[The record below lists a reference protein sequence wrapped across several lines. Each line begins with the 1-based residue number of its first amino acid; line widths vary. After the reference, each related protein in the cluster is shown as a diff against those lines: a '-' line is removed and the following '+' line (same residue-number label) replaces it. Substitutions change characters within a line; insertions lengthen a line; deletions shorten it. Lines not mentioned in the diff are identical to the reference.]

1 MNMINQ
7 KTLAIA
13 SLFAF
18 TILLSSCSGD
28 HQENDIK
35 QEAPIAVTVAS
46 AGNQIDNLIQASG
59 QIESKESA
67 VISTRIMGF
76 ITSIKVK
83 AGDKVQRGQLLATI
97 SNADILARRAQAQA
111 MITEAEAALKDGQ
124 KDYERYE
131 ALFRQ
136 QSASTKEFENVTLHY
151 NSVKAKVEA
160 ARQMK
165 NEADAM
171 LTYTNLVAP
180 FSGVVIQTMAD
191 EGSMANPGTPIL
203 VEEQNGIFQV
213 TASVTESD
221 IDKVK
226 EGADAEVIIKSN
238 GRIIKGKVQEVSP
251 SSQFSGG
258 QYILKVSIP
267 ESDSKGLYSGMYVN
281 VSIQGT
287 ARDQSNEGIT
297 LVPSSALIY
306 RDQLVGLYTISE
318 SKTAILRWVRLGKAY
333 GDQMEILSG
342 LSANENFI
350 IQAEGKLYN
359 GAPVQV
365 KQSISR

>member
-1 MNMINQ
+1 MNMISQ
-7 KTLAIA
+7 KTFAIA
-13 SLFAF
+13 SLSAF
-18 TILLSSCSGD
+18 TILLGSCSGD
-28 HQENDIK
+28 HQENDMK
-35 QEAPIAVTVAS
+35 HEAPISVTIAV
-46 AGNQIDNLIQASG
+46 AGNQISNLIQASG
-59 QIESKESA
+59 QIEPKESA

-76 ITSIKVK
+76 ITSIRVK
-83 AGDKVQRGQLLATI
+83 AGDKIQKGQLLATI
-97 SNADILARRAQAQA
+97 SNADIMAKRAQAQA
-111 MITEAEAALKDGQ
+111 MITEVEAALKDAQ

-131 ALFRQ
+131 ALYKQ

-151 NSVKAKVEA
+151 NSIKAKAEA
-160 ARQMK
+160 ARQLK

-180 FSGVVIQTMAD
+180 FSGVVTQTMAD
-191 EGSMANPGTPIL
+191 EGSMANPGMPIL
-203 VEEQNGIFQV
+203 VVEQSGGFEV

-221 IDKVK
+221 IDNVK
-226 EGADAEVIIKSN
+226 EGAIAEVIIKSN
-238 GRIIKGKVQEVSP
+238 GRSIKGKVQEVSP

-267 ESDSKGLYSGMYVN
+267 ESDRDGLYSGMYVN
-281 VSIQGT
+281 VSIQGK
-287 ARDQSNEGIT
+287 AKEQSNEGMT
-297 LVPSSALIY
+297 LVPTSALIY

-318 SKTAILRWVRLGKAY
+318 SKTAILRWVRLGKAH

-350 IQAEGKLYN
+350 LQAEGKLYN

-365 KQSISR
+365 K

>member
-13 SLFAF
+13 SLFTF

-35 QEAPIAVTVAS
+35 LEAPIAVTVAV
-46 AGNQIDNLIQASG
+46 AGNQINNLIQASG

-67 VISTRIMGF
+67 IISTRIMGF
-76 ITSIKVK
+76 ITSITVK
-83 AGDKVQRGQLLATI
+83 AGDKVQKGQLLATI
-97 SNADILARRAQAQA
+97 SNADILAKRGQAQA
-111 MITEAEAALKDGQ
+111 MITEAEAALKDAQ

-131 ALFRQ
+131 ALYKQ
-136 QSASTKEFENVTLHY
+136 QSASTKEFENVTLRY
-151 NSVKAKVEA
+151 NSAKAKAEA
-160 ARQMK
+160 AHQMK

-171 LTYTNLVAP
+171 LTYTNLIAP
-180 FSGVVIQTMAD
+180 FSGIVTQTMAD
-191 EGSMANPGTPIL
+191 EGSMANPGVPIL
-203 VEEQNGIFQV
+203 VVEQNGVFQV

-221 IDKVK
+221 IDNVK
-226 EGADAEVIIKSN
+226 EGADADVIIKSN
-238 GRIIKGKVQEVSP
+238 GRKIKGKVHEVSP

-258 QYILKVSIP
+258 QYTIKVSIP
-267 ESDSKGLYSGMYVN
+267 ESERNGLYSGMYVN
-281 VSIQGT
+281 VSIQSKEKE
-287 ARDQSNEGIT
+287 QSSESVT
-297 LVPSSALIY
+297 LVPTSALIY

-318 SKTAILRWVRLGKAY
+318 SKTAILRWVRLGKKH

-350 IQAEGKLYN
+350 LQAESKLYN
-359 GAPVQV
+359 GVPVQV
-365 KQSISR
+365 K

>member
-1 MNMINQ
+1 MNMISQ
-7 KTLAIA
+7 KTLAIT

-18 TILLSSCSGD
+18 TILLGSCSGD
-28 HQENDIK
+28 HQENDVK
-35 QEAPIAVTVAS
+35 QETPISVTVAV
-46 AGNQIDNLIQASG
+46 AGNQINNLIQASG

-76 ITSIKVK
+76 ITGIKVK
-83 AGDKVQRGQLLATI
+83 AGDKVQKGQLLATI
-97 SNADILARRAQAQA
+97 SNADILAKRAQAQA
-111 MITEAEAALKDGQ
+111 MIAEAEAAMKDAQ

-131 ALFRQ
+131 ALYKQ
-136 QSASTKEFENVTLHY
+136 QSASAKEFENITLYY

-180 FSGVVIQTMAD
+180 FSGVVTQIMAD
-191 EGSMANPGTPIL
+191 EGSMANPGMPIL
-203 VEEQNGIFQV
+203 VVEQNGVFQV

-226 EGADAEVIIKSN
+226 ASADAEVIIKSN
-238 GRIIKGKVQEVSP
+238 GRKIKGKVLEVSP

-267 ESDSKGLYSGMYVN
+267 ESDRDGLYSGMYVS
-281 VSIQGT
+281 VSIQGK
-287 ARDQSNEGIT
+287 AKAQSSEGIT
-297 LVPSSALIY
+297 LVPTSALIY

-318 SKTAILRWVRLGKAY
+318 SKTAILRWVRLGKAH
-333 GDQMEILSG
+333 GDQTEILSG

-350 IQAEGKLYN
+350 LQAEGKLYN

-365 KQSISR
+365 K